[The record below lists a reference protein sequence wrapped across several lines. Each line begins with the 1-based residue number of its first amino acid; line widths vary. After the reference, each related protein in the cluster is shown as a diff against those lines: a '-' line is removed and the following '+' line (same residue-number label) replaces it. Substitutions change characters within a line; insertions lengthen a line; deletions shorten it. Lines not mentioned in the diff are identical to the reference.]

1 MFHQRG
7 IAHRGGHKISGDT
20 DNGFGKWQFS
30 PGHVLEGQWKGGQPQ
45 KGVETS
51 PEQSMHRYTQEGD
64 WERNICCGNKYEGQY
79 TPAKCS
85 IVAHARS
92 GAGKWTFACG
102 ASWEGAWQGDFPTG
116 LGTWRFPDGLTVS
129 GTGPTGADLG
139 SAAAPPA
146 WRAAAEAAHPG
157 WQQKAARKTAKRA
170 RQKRER
176 AESEVLAVPPA
187 EAAVA
192 AHAAVACAAPA
203 AASASSRSSST
214 RTRCDDGDSD
224 NGLGGWDSYRSSKAA
239 LNMATR
245 TASLEL
251 KRQGTRVSA
260 LHPGTVDTGKS
271 KSKSGSSS
279 SSSSSSEED
288 EADEDGD

>member
-1 MFHQRG
+1 MLFQRE

-30 PGHVLEGQWKGGQPQ
+30 PGHMLEGQWKGGQPR

-51 PEQSMHRYTQEGD
+51 PHTRPTAYTQDG
-64 WERNICCGNKYEGQY
+64 ERICSGNKYEGQY
-79 TPAKCS
+79 TLAKCS
-85 IVAHARS
+85 HIAHSRS
-92 GAGKWTFACG
+92 GAGKWTFTCG
-102 ASWEGAWQGDFPTG
+102 VSWEGAWLGDHPAG

-129 GTGPTGADLG
+129 GTGPTGTELG

-146 WRAAAEAAHPG
+146 WRAAAEAVHPG
-157 WQQKAARKTAKRA
+157 WKQKAARKAAKRA

-176 AESEVLAVPPA
+176 AESEVHAVPPA
-187 EAAVA
+187 GAAVA
-192 AHAAVACAAPA
+192 GATGATAAALVVGALAHAAVACVAPA
-203 AASASSRSSST
+203 TASASSRSSST

-224 NGLGGWDSYRSSKAA
+224 NGLGGWDSYRTSKAA

-251 KRQGTRVSA
+251 KRQRTRVSA
-260 LHPGTVDTGKS
+260 LHPGTVETGKS
-271 KSKSGSSS
+271 KSGSGSNTASV
-279 SSSSSSEED
+279 
-288 EADEDGD
+288 